1 MTDSTAGTVLR
12 SAPPA
17 PGAVDATVV
26 VPGATSVT
34 ARALILAAL
43 AAEPGWL
50 RRPPRTRD
58 ALLIAEALRAMG
70 IGVEETVSSATATAP
85 DAGVPGDHGESW
97 RIIPAT
103 PHGPA
108 DVDVTGALGAAR
120 LLLPF
125 AALAEGEVRFTGT
138 PDPASGSPA
147 GTVAALRALGARV
160 DDGGRGAFP
169 LSVHGTGP
177 LNGGTVALDVAADP
191 RTAGALLLCGARC
204 NRGVE
209 IRHVPSDPAATR
221 PGGPGDPGALP
232 DRLPH
237 LGAVVAS
244 LRAAGARV
252 DAPESGG
259 RPGVWRVAPGAL
271 LGRDVV
277 IEPDPVAA
285 LPFLSAAMVTG
296 GRVTVPDWPA
306 RIGRPTDALPDVLT
320 ALGARCSVDDHG
332 LTVVGAGPLGGVE
345 LDLRGPAAAAT
356 GSGAGWVAGVLAL
369 AALAEGDSVL
379 RVRRADVPDTVIGD
393 LLALGADI
401 TEAPDAPA
409 AAGTPGTVL
418 RVRPRPLRGAPP
430 RSADPRRAAVAALL
444 ALASATPGASRT
456 TGPAIDVADPGA
468 GDGAP
473 DGDTTGYGPSDDG
486 GGGTAEFRSRWR
498 AMLAGRLPAA
508 APRNRD

>member
-1 MTDSTAGTVLR
+1 MTDSTAGTALR
-12 SAPPA
+12 AAPPA

-58 ALLIAEALRAMG
+58 ALVIAEALRTLG
-70 IGVEETVSSATATAP
+70 VGVEETVSSATATAP

-97 RIIPAT
+97 RVIPAT
-103 PHGPA
+103 PRGPA
-108 DVDVTGALGAAR
+108 EVDVTGGIGAPR

-125 AALAEGEVRFTGT
+125 AAMAEGEVRLTGT
-138 PDPASGSPA
+138 PDPSSGSPA

-169 LSVHGTGP
+169 LTVHGTGS
-177 LNGGTVALDVAADP
+177 LNGGAVALDVVADP

-209 IRHVPSDPAATR
+209 IHHVSAGSPTP
-221 PGGPGDPGALP
+221 P
-232 DRLPH
+232 DRVPH

-285 LPFLSAAMVTG
+285 LPFLAAAMVTG

-332 LTVVGAGPLGGVE
+332 LTVTGAGPLRGVE

-369 AALAEGDSVL
+369 AVLAEGESVL

-393 LLALGADI
+393 LLSLGADI
-401 TEAPDAPA
+401 TEAPDTPA
-409 AAGTPGTVL
+409 AGGPAGTVL

-430 RSADPRRAAVAALL
+430 PAADPRRAAVAALL
-444 ALASATPGASRT
+444 ALASGPPGASRAG
-456 TGPAIDVADPGA
+456 GPAIDVADPGA
-468 GDGAP
+468 GEEPA
-473 DGDTTGYGPSDDG
+473 GPGDG

-498 AMLAGRLPAA
+498 AMLVGRLPAA
-508 APRNRD
+508 APGDRG

>member
-1 MTDSTAGTVLR
+1 MTDSTAGTALR
-12 SAPPA
+12 PAPPA
-17 PGAVDATVV
+17 PGVVDATVV
-26 VPGATSVT
+26 VPGASSVT

-58 ALLIAEALRAMG
+58 ALLVAEALRALG

-97 RIIPAT
+97 RVIPAA

-108 DVDVTGALGAAR
+108 GVDVTGGLGAAR

-125 AALAEGEVRFTGT
+125 AALAEGRVRLTGT

-147 GTVAALRALGARV
+147 GTIAALRGLGARV

-169 LSVHGTGP
+169 LTVHGTG
-177 LNGGTVALDVAADP
+177 LLDGGPVALDVAADP
-191 RTAGALLLCGARC
+191 RTAGALLLCGTRC

-209 IRHVPSDPAATR
+209 IHHVPSAE
-221 PGGPGDPGALP
+221 GPGTPP
-232 DRLPH
+232 ERLPH

-259 RPGVWRVAPGAL
+259 RSGVWRVAPGAL

-296 GRVTVPDWPA
+296 GRITVPDWPA
-306 RIGRPTDALPDVLT
+306 RIGRPTDALADVLT
-320 ALGARCSVDDHG
+320 ALGGRCSVDDHG
-332 LTVVGAGPLGGVE
+332 LTVTGSGPLRGAE
-345 LDLRGPAAAAT
+345 LDLRDPAAAAT
-356 GSGAGWVAGVLAL
+356 GSGAGWVAGIVAL
-369 AALAEGDSVL
+369 AALAEGGSVL

-401 TEAPDAPA
+401 TEAPDVPT
-409 AAGTPGTVL
+409 AGGSPGTVL
-418 RVRPRPLRGAPP
+418 RIRPRPLRGVPP
-430 RSADPRRAAVAALL
+430 RTADPRRAAVAALL
-444 ALASATPGASRT
+444 DLVSGTPAALRT
-456 TGPAIDVADPGA
+456 TGPAIDVADPGRGGKP
-468 GDGAP
+468 GDDPIGEAV
-473 DGDTTGYGPSDDG
+473 G
-486 GGGTAEFRSRWR
+486 GGIAEFRSRWR
-498 AMLAGRLPAA
+498 AMLAGRLPTA
-508 APRNRD
+508 APRG